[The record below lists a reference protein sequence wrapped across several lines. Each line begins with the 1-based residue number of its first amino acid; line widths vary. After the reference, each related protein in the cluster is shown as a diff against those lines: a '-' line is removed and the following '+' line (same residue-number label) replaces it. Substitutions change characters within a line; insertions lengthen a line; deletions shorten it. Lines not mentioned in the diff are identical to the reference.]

1 MNPAEQT
8 LQLRDIHLPASPEF
22 WPPAP
27 GWWIVA
33 LLAAVILLWLAIRL
47 ISFWQRKRA
56 QREIFLLL
64 DDLSK
69 TVTDDHIPEF
79 LASVSTLLR
88 RVALLKYPRNEV
100 AALTGKGWLFFLDL
114 HGGEG
119 GFVNGAGSVLEA
131 GPYMHTSNVDKEGL
145 LQLARKWI
153 ERNTGVI

>member
-8 LQLRDIHLPASPEF
+8 LQLRDVHLPASPEF

-33 LLAAVILLWLAIRL
+33 LLAVAILCWLAIRL
-47 ISFWQRKRA
+47 ISFWRRKRA

-69 TVTDDHIPEF
+69 TVTDDQIPEF

-88 RVALLKYPRNEV
+88 RVALLKYPRKEV
-100 AALTGKGWLFFLDL
+100 AALTGKGWLSFLDM

-119 GFVNGAGSVLEA
+119 DFVNGAGSVLEA
-131 GPYMHTSNVDKEGL
+131 GPYMHKSNVDKEGL

-153 ERNTGVI
+153 ERNTRVI